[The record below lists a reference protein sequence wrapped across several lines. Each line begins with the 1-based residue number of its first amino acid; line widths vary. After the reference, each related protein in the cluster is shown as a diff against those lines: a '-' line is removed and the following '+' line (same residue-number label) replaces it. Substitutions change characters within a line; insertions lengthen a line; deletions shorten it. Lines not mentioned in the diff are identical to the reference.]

1 MNLSRYLQWG
11 RTAPQRRVSRPATPE
26 WFNAAGSEP
35 SAEHLDEV
43 LLGCGW
49 FDSSHVLN
57 TGLQVTE
64 YLTPEPVAN
73 EVPLGWWLDWQSDGK
88 VAPCRLSSGPSGDG
102 RAALG
107 AAR

>member
-11 RTAPQRRVSRPATPE
+11 RAAPQRRACRPATPE
-26 WFNAAGSEP
+26 WFHAGSEA
-35 SAEHLDEV
+35 SAEQLDEV

-49 FDSSHVLN
+49 FDSSHALN
-57 TGLQVTE
+57 AGLQVTE
-64 YLTPEPVAN
+64 HLTPEPVAN

-88 VAPCRLSSGPSGDG
+88 AAPRRLSSGPSGDG
-102 RAALG
+102 RAAFG